1 MRRLLEKVHPH
12 TKHAAYA
19 TQRLRG
25 AGACCALWV
34 VYCRHFDK
42 TTINYGIARPGFWL
56 DAIAWWGLHL
66 VVFCSVG
73 HAVRQVITQRQ
84 GRKKLWPVLLFG
96 AVIILCIIEREW
108 EMMSQSLA
116 SHVSQSAHHS
126 KSGFI
131 FAIFKLTHDITLLPS
146 YCHGHHPH

>member
-1 MRRLLEKVHPH
+1 MSALTMTARRL
-12 TKHAAYA
+12 A
-19 TQRLRG
+19 G
-25 AGACCALWV
+25 AGAWCALWV

-116 SHVSQSAHHS
+116 SHVSQSTHH
-126 KSGFI
+126 
-131 FAIFKLTHDITLLPS
+131 
-146 YCHGHHPH
+146 